1 MDIIPINKIDKL
13 SYLEAVEKI
22 IELNEHIYSQI
33 VRQVFVR
40 RIDPLNLDTSYLILG
55 YSQNFSFFLGKK
67 TKSSCLIR
75 ELL

>member
-1 MDIIPINKIDKL
+1 MKML
-13 SYLEAVEKI
+13 Y
-22 IELNEHIYSQI
+22 
-33 VRQVFVR
+33 